1 MTFVTEVQDRSLGQE
16 GLQDRVPSPS
26 TVTS

>member
-16 GLQDRVPSPS
+16 GLQDRLPNP